1 MIHTI
6 TLNPTIDLTYL
17 VDQFREED
25 TTRAYQVFRAPGGKG
40 INVSRVAKRLSHP
53 TIALGF
59 MAGATGLELA
69 QMLELEGVNT
79 WFTPV
84 EGLTRSNP
92 IIQDR
97 AGHHLRV
104 SAPGPE
110 ADAAAL
116 QSLWDS
122 VFALRP
128 PSFLLASGSR
138 LRGVPDD
145 FYSRLILEAKSQ
157 GIRVVVD
164 ADGPELHNAI
174 AHGVSLIKPNRF
186 ELMRLIDQELKTVD
200 EFIVACQKL
209 LVSDEKTGVET
220 VALSLGSEGALLV
233 QAAGVWR
240 AKPPRAA
247 TGSAVGAGDSFL
259 AGLLVQLAE
268 HKTPDQALAFA
279 IACGTATA
287 LTPGTGLCTLEQI
300 NTLFLEVKVEQ
311 LG

>member
-1 MIHTI
+1 MIHTV

-40 INVSRVAKRLSHP
+40 INVSRVVKRLGHP

-69 QMLELEGVNT
+69 QLLELEGVNT
-79 WFTPV
+79 WFTPLD
-84 EGLTRSNP
+84 GLTRSNP

-110 ADAAAL
+110 ADAAAV

-138 LRGVPDD
+138 LRGVADD
-145 FYSRLILEAKSQ
+145 FYSRLITEAKSQ

-164 ADGPELHNAI
+164 ADGPELHNAV
-174 AHGVSLIKPNRF
+174 AQGVSLIKPNRF
-186 ELMRLIDQELKTVD
+186 ELMRLLGSELKTPA
-200 EFIVACQKL
+200 EFIKACQSL
-209 LVSDEKTGVET
+209 LANPDKAGIET
-220 VALSLGSEGALLV
+220 VALSLGSAGALLV
-233 QAAGVWR
+233 QTAGVWQ

-247 TGSAVGAGDSFL
+247 SGSAVGAGDSFL
-259 AGLLVQLAE
+259 AGLLVQLSE
-268 HKTPDQALAFA
+268 QQPPDRALAFA

-287 LTPGTGLCTLEQI
+287 LTPGTGLCTLDVVTE
-300 NTLFLEVKVEQ
+300 LLAEVKVEQ
-311 LG
+311 IE